1 MPKGGIVAAIA
12 DRAEPLTPA
21 IIDGILT
28 AWRHRRPD
36 DGVALARRWLGAKQ
50 DGLLDDDDVAV
61 LMAVRVGDARV
72 PDAAERLARL
82 VRAGWCLPE
91 P

>member
-1 MPKGGIVAAIA
+1 
-12 DRAEPLTPA
+12 
-21 IIDGILT
+21 
-28 AWRHRRPD
+28 
-36 DGVALARRWLGAKQ
+36 VALARRWLGAKQ